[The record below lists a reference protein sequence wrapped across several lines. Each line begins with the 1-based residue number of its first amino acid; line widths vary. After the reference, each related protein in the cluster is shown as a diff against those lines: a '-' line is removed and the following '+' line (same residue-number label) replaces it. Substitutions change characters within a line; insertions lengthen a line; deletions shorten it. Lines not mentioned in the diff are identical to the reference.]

1 MSAFGRKDK
10 RKMMSKSASHSL
22 LDEII
27 CQYSRGDAKK
37 EIKENELNKKDS
49 MSEGSNN
56 IP

>member
-27 CQYSRGDAKK
+27 CQYRGAAKK